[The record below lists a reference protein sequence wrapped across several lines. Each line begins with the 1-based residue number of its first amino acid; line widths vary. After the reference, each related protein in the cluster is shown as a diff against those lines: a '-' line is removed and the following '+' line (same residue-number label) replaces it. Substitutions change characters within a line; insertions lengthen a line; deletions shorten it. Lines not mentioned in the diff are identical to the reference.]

1 MWADCLA
8 WFSVVFVVLERAQHG
23 AGWEV
28 GPEYHR
34 NLRCFSHP
42 GPQLSSMGLAT
53 KDAKMRPQRSN
64 FEHLLALALE
74 VAKMRPQRCNLN
86 IF

>member
-1 MWADCLA
+1 M
-8 WFSVVFVVLERAQHG
+8 VFVVLERAQHG

-34 NLRCFSHP
+34 NLRCFSRP

-53 KDAKMRPQRSN
+53 KDAKMSPQRSN
-64 FEHLLALALE
+64 FEHLVSL
-74 VAKMRPQRCNLN
+74 PQKLPK
-86 IF
+86 

>member
-1 MWADCLA
+1 M
-8 WFSVVFVVLERAQHG
+8 VFVVLERAQHG
-23 AGWEV
+23 AGWEA

-34 NLRCFSHP
+34 NLQCFSRP

-53 KDAKMRPQRSN
+53 KDAKMSPQRSN
-64 FEHLLALALE
+64 FEHLVALAPE
-74 VAKMRPQRCNLN
+74 VAKMRPQRRNFT